1 MISVQQTLDGSS
13 GYDIDDENTEEGDNG

>member
-13 GYDIDDENTEEGDNG
+13 GYDIDDENTKEGDNG